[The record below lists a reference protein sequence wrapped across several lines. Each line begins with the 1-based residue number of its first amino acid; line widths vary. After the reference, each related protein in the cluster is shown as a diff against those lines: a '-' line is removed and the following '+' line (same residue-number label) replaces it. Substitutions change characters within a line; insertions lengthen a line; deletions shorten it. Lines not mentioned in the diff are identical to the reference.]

1 MRESRRRLR
10 TFCRSIARIVLA
22 LASTLVGTAIA
33 VAQSV
38 PNDGPHVTASLISE
52 TRNIVAGQPLH
63 LALRQQI
70 QPGWHTYWSNPGES
84 GLPTTIDWSLPQAFK
99 PGPIMWPTPERF
111 VVRPVVGYGYKDE
124 VFLPVTIE
132 VPPGLQPGF
141 EVTLSAHVSW
151 LACSDICIPEDVEL
165 VSPLW
170 SGQCWNLTQL
180 GAMPSQLPVAGFQ
193 PRIHFPPQPPAPVMS
208 WYFK

>member
-70 QPGWHTYWSNPGES
+70 QPGWHTYWSNPGKS
-84 GLPTTIDWSLPQAFK
+84 GLPTTIDWSLPRGLQTGANHVAHSRTF
-99 PGPIMWPTPERF
+99 R
-111 VVRPVVGYGYKDE
+111 R
-124 VFLPVTIE
+124 
-132 VPPGLQPGF
+132 PPGGWLRLQGRG
-141 EVTLSAHVSW
+141 
-151 LACSDICIPEDVEL
+151 
-165 VSPLW
+165 VSPRHYR
-170 SGQCWNLTQL
+170 
-180 GAMPSQLPVAGFQ
+180 GATRLATGL
-193 PRIHFPPQPPAPVMS
+193 
-208 WYFK
+208 